1 MLDCRLEKQRR
12 DYRVVIELATERAR
26 VALFGP
32 SGSGKS
38 TVLACLAGLA
48 VPDGGYI
55 RWQGERWFPP
65 ALPLHRRALGYL
77 SQHETL
83 FPHLSVADNVLFA
96 LRDKRQGA
104 NGPWVSEL
112 RERLHLDPLWHS
124 RPHQLSGGQAR
135 RVALARTLARQPGL
149 VLLDEPFTGLDRPL
163 VRELTNT
170 LKTWQER
177 LGFTLIAVDH
187 DPLMLQDLCPTVIAM
202 DEGRVIQQGSWTDLR
217 HAPANDRLRALLDL
231 PV

>member
-1 MLDCRLEKQRR
+1 M
-12 DYRVVIELATERAR
+12 
-26 VALFGP
+26 
-32 SGSGKS
+32 
-38 TVLACLAGLA
+38 
-48 VPDGGYI
+48 
-55 RWQGERWFPP
+55 
-65 ALPLHRRALGYL
+65 
-77 SQHETL
+77 
-83 FPHLSVADNVLFA
+83 LFA